1 MGYFCSIRE
10 RRTLKSLGKKGREI
24 HFFKKADTKKT
35 KKKAK
40 GGKKLKKN
48 SDIKREKKTATNLIV
63 RNEQCHHKYV

>member
-1 MGYFCSIRE
+1 M
-10 RRTLKSLGKKGREI
+10 KSLGKEGREI

-63 RNEQCHHKYV
+63 RNE

>member
-1 MGYFCSIRE
+1 M
-10 RRTLKSLGKKGREI
+10 KSLGKEGREI

-48 SDIKREKKTATNLIV
+48 SDIKREKTATNLIV
-63 RNEQCHHKYV
+63 RNE